1 MAYQPIPIINIINI
15 ILPKQANKDLKAFN
29 CLNPIIIPNNLNNN
43 NNIFHF
49 SNEYDN
55 IYYYNYMAQSTEK
68 NEINH
73 PKKKPHPKNKFT
85 PTEDQKLI
93 NIVKNYDFTLL
104 KQDSEKKSKSDIHNW
119 VEIAKQLDTGRN
131 ARQCRDRWINYL
143 SPLVQKN
150 PWTDEED
157 KLLLQ
162 KYQEIGPKWTKI
174 ASFFDSRTDI
184 NLKNRFKLIQR
195 KFKREAKILLKNVDV

>member
-73 PKKKPHPKNKFT
+73 PKKKPHPKNKLHPLNT
-85 PTEDQKLI
+85 
-93 NIVKNYDFTLL
+93 
-104 KQDSEKKSKSDIHNW
+104 KS
-119 VEIAKQLDTGRN
+119 
-131 ARQCRDRWINYL
+131 
-143 SPLVQKN
+143 
-150 PWTDEED
+150 
-157 KLLLQ
+157 
-162 KYQEIGPKWTKI
+162 
-174 ASFFDSRTDI
+174 
-184 NLKNRFKLIQR
+184 
-195 KFKREAKILLKNVDV
+195 